1 MDRRV
6 KLIFLHII
14 FIPMTY
20 CIISMALVVI
30 FDITPKYIELPVQ
43 PIELSVDLYSKSKW
57 ENIQCINKEAAI
69 IVGRYFICKGEIFV
83 QYTDNIKFI
92 DILPRLEKYYDTQL
106 SILGWKQFNGSADCN
121 YFISLFNKDKKIELK
136 YKILK
141 YREEEYIGINNNN
154 EEDLICIGIENDET
168 NLRYGVIMLTIRPSL
183 IQKKFYGFL

>member
-1 MDRRV
+1 MNRRV
-6 KLIFLHII
+6 KFIILHII

-30 FDITPKYIELPVQ
+30 YDITPKYIELPVQ
-43 PIELSVDLYSKSKW
+43 PIELSVDLYSKSEW
-57 ENIQCINKEAAI
+57 ENIQCVNKEAAI
-69 IVGRYFICKGEIFV
+69 IVGRYYICKGEIFV

-106 SILGWKQFNGSADCN
+106 SILGWKQYNGSADCN
-121 YFISLFNKDKKIELK
+121 YFISLLNKDNKIELK
-136 YKILK
+136 DKILR
-141 YREEEYIGINNNN
+141 YREEEYIGINNDN

-183 IQKKFYGFL
+183 IQKLFFGIL